1 MAGPLTETER
11 MINESALRAYAAA
24 WRDVLGKPEPQYLE
38 MLTRAE
44 RIGRAARRLRQ
55 SALERSEG

>member
-1 MAGPLTETER
+1 MAGPLTEAER
-11 MINESALRAYAAA
+11 VINDSALRAYAHA

-44 RIGRAARRLRQ
+44 RIGQAVRRLRR
-55 SALERSEG
+55 ALERSEG

>member
-11 MINESALRAYAAA
+11 MINEAALRAYAKA

-38 MLTRAE
+38 MLTRAD
-44 RIGRAARRLRQ
+44 RIGRAASRLRR
-55 SALERSEG
+55 ALERSEG